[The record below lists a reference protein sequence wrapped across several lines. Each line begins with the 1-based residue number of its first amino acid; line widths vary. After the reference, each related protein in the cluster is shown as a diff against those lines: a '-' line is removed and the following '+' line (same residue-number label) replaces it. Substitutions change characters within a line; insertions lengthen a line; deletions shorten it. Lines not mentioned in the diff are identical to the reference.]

1 MARRAL
7 IVGTGIADRIAAG
20 LEHRFDVDRVPEAN
34 AYDLVVWADYPSV
47 SCRPAPIVSLSP
59 EDWANA
65 CDRPLRSAIDLA
77 QSVHPALAAT
87 SGTIVFLVPLM
98 ASAGG
103 AGYTA
108 LAGLGEGVRILAK
121 SLAKTWGADGITAH
135 AITLDPHAFLDA
147 EDAAGIAADNALHD
161 PPLGRIPDDT
171 ADVAPIIDWLASDTA
186 APLVGSSLVVDGGL
200 WMPG

>member
-1 MARRAL
+1 MARQAL
-7 IVGTGIADRIAAG
+7 IVGAGVADRIAAG
-20 LEHRFDVDRVPEAN
+20 LSGWEIERGPGAEAL
-34 AYDLVVWADYPSV
+34 DLVVWADYPAV
-47 SCRPAPIVSLSP
+47 ACRPRPLVDLTPSQW
-59 EDWANA
+59 EEA
-65 CDRPLRSAIDLA
+65 CDRPLRAAIDLA
-77 QSVHPALAAT
+77 REVHGPLAV
-87 SGTIVFLVPLM
+87 SGGTFIVLVPLM

-108 LAGLGEGVRILAK
+108 LASLGEGIRLLAK

-135 AITLDPHAFLDA
+135 SITLDPHAFLAA

-161 PPLGRIPDDT
+161 PPLGRVPDDT
-171 ADVAPIIDWLASDTA
+171 DDIAPIIEWLASGTA